1 MFSEQFFELLKEK
14 QITINELGPKLNVSP
29 QAVGQILNRNDLRE
43 SQMIQY
49 AKAIG
54 YDVEITLRPSL
65 DNKDEKIKREL
76 KKIAEIIGYDANFN
90 KFQKWQ
96 TFIRS
101 NWFINITNR
110 CLKNTYQWFNSP
122 DRYFLWRKLTRS
134 TTTYKKATSLH

>member
-14 QITINELGPKLNVSP
+14 RITINELGPKLNVSP
-29 QAVGQILNRNDLRE
+29 QAVGQILNRSDLRE
-43 SQMIQY
+43 SQMMQY

-90 KFQKWQ
+90 QFQ
-96 TFIRS
+96 
-101 NWFINITNR
+101 NIDKDTHIVRQR
-110 CLKNTYQWFNSP
+110 CLDLSQT
-122 DRYFLWRKLTRS
+122 DVL
-134 TTTYKKATSLH
+134 